1 MVEESANR
9 RGRGASPEE
18 MLWARSMAAEVSPRT
33 LTRGLATGASS
44 WSRTAAAAKNGR
56 LDMGKFVERFKK
68 VAAKQRGAVAINRR
82 VEDVS
87 RLDVKQICQVSDELV
102 VLGGE

>member
-1 MVEESANR
+1 
-9 RGRGASPEE
+9 

-44 WSRTAAAAKNGR
+44 WSRAAAAAKNGR
-56 LDMGKFVERFKK
+56 GLDMGKFVERFKK

-82 VEDVS
+82 VEDVGG
-87 RLDVKQICQVSDELV
+87 LDVKQLRQVSYELV